1 MKTPLIALAAALAA
15 TAARAD
21 IQVAKG
27 DDFQLN
33 AGVVT
38 QALGFG
44 QQVSDPYT
52 NDARMYLFM
61 KEARV
66 RGSGQYQ
73 DVKFHLEMGL
83 GGSESIN
90 ATTGVALDLLDLNVD
105 IPLSFLGSGAYVRVG
120 QFKVPYGREALTYSG
135 YSQFIGRS
143 IDDLGFRIGRD
154 VGVALT
160 VKPGPFTF
168 VGGVFTGGGRDVPP
182 DHYLPERIG
191 IPQLVARFGIGDA
204 DDDVYELKNDMHPD
218 RTRAAF
224 FVNGMYTKDSTI
236 GHSSVLN
243 VKLADKSLLLDAN
256 WNPYIGKSPLSQGE
270 LWQAGADA
278 TIRTPITHE
287 LAATGEAEVNWAG
300 YDNKYGALH
309 IAGARVQ
316 AGVAYKSVELALRYA
331 ILVPDAKF
339 ATGGMSVTGKPGKA
353 IQEITPTATWYIK
366 GQNLKIVADLPYLI
380 NTPVYTEKNIGSYV
394 GVELPDE
401 TTVLAKGGTVGRQN
415 VLEGRVMLQAGF

>member
-1 MKTPLIALAAALAA
+1 MKKIIAIAAAALAA

-21 IQVAKG
+21 VQVAKG
-27 DDFQLN
+27 DSFTLN
-33 AGVVT
+33 TGVVT

-44 QQVSDPYT
+44 QNVKDPYT

-66 RGSGQYQ
+66 RGSGSYE
-73 DVKFHLEMGL
+73 DVKFHVEMGL
-83 GGSESIN
+83 GGTEAVN
-90 ATTGVALDLLDLNVD
+90 ATTGVALELLDLNVD
-105 IPLSFLGSGAYVRVG
+105 IPLTFLGNASLRVG

-135 YSQFIGRS
+135 QSQFIGRS

-168 VGGVFTGGGRDVPP
+168 IGGVFTGGGRDVPP

-191 IPQLVARFGIGDA
+191 IPQLVARLGIGDA
-204 DDDVYELKNDMHPD
+204 DDDVYELKNELHPD

-243 VKLADKSLLLDAN
+243 VKLADKSLLLDSN
-256 WNPYIGKSPLSQGE
+256 WNPYIGKSPLAQGE
-270 LWQAGADA
+270 WWQAGADA
-278 TIRTPITHE
+278 TLRTPISHE

-300 YDNKYGALH
+300 YDNSYGALH
-309 IAGARVQ
+309 MAGARAQ
-316 AGVAYKSVELALRYA
+316 AGVAYKDVELALRYA

-339 ATGGMSVTGKPGKA
+339 SSGGASVTGNPGRP
-353 IQEITPTATWYIK
+353 IQEVTPTATWYIK

-401 TTVLAKGGTVGRQN
+401 TTVLAKGGSVARQN